1 MKSYIALVTVQ
12 YVKPVSYHTKCENF
26 AIMIVAIQLIG
37 SDGFLTTHGGDTGY
51 CTRVPGTVL

>member
-1 MKSYIALVTVQ
+1 MIAYEVIYSFGYRTVC
-12 YVKPVSYHTKCENF
+12 HTKCENF